1 MKRENEKSF
10 TCFKRVDV
18 FLGFLKLYFMIY
30 EDVLVF
36 YVVWIRIMKL
46 LEQGL
51 NYINEFM
58 STTLRSYEL
67 KVCTDAILPFS
78 LQAYSKVRF
87 WRN

>member
-10 TCFKRVDV
+10 TCFKSVDV

-58 STTLRSYEL
+58 STTL
-67 KVCTDAILPFS
+67 
-78 LQAYSKVRF
+78 Q
-87 WRN
+87 